1 MLKQHQVYYLYLNV
15 ILMTFRMRPMFTM
28 CIGTSMETVLPVT
41 KIFHIATLAQLYLEV
56 ATGHTHTI

>member
-1 MLKQHQVYYLYLNV
+1 
-15 ILMTFRMRPMFTM
+15 MTFRMRPMFTM